1 MGRDRA
7 GICLHF
13 PEPRL
18 IFHDCPSHARYCS
31 RISYNK
37 PRRDRSDSLRIRT
50 GIRHVATILIP
61 LTTSSLIRSEIPSV
75 WAALVR
81 PPIRN
86 LREGTSV
93 TDYERRI
100 PRWVERENILPGTR
114 THSRSAF
121 NLGCGFAQNKAQ
133 LTVLRFMAGLGG
145 GAPLAVRIPSPN
157 SLSMTS
163 DSDS

>member
-1 MGRDRA
+1 MGRDRV

-13 PEPRL
+13 PEPR
-18 IFHDCPSHARYCS
+18 IICHDCSSHAQYRS

-37 PRRDRSDSLRIRT
+37 PRRDRSDSLHICTR
-50 GIRHVATILIP
+50 IRHVVTIP
-61 LTTSSLIRSEIPSV
+61 LATFSLTRSEISSV

-93 TDYERRI
+93 TDHERHI
-100 PRWVERENILPGTR
+100 PRQVERKNILPGTR

-121 NLGCGFAQNKAQ
+121 NLGCGFAQDKTQ
-133 LTVLRFMAGLGG
+133 LTALRFMAGLGG
-145 GAPLAVRIPSPN
+145 GAPLAVRILSPDF
-157 SLSMTS
+157 LSTMS